1 MDKQYDTYAYDEAQ
15 SVKKRGIVSI
25 FQKYLY
31 SKQCRKILTKF
42 LYLISG
48 LISTRA
54 CIFGGYCPFGV
65 ALVAAVPYEN
75 MVFSA
80 IGALLGCVFP
90 AVVNN
95 EIRYIASI
103 LAVVA
108 LKWALN
114 DFKALKES
122 VFFAPFIA
130 ATPIFS
136 TGIAMSFLISGNN
149 KTEIVITIIETIMAL
164 AGAFF
169 FSSTFFIISGN
180 REAQALNL
188 QQTACVSISICILLL
203 GLSGIMVGPVSMGRI
218 LAVFAILFCAKYGRA
233 AGGAIAGSA
242 IGVILSFAG
251 YNVSYLAGS
260 YAFGGLM
267 SGIFS
272 KFGKLSTAVVF
283 IMANAIVILQSSEP
297 SAAVNCL
304 YEVAISTI
312 IFMFVPKEIGDS
324 FGKIF
329 DPSLLSSDIKG
340 LKETVT
346 MRLNFAS
353 DTLSD
358 VSSCVEKIACK
369 LKKLYITDMNGVYKT
384 STENICK
391 TCSQK
396 FNCWEKNYE
405 KTQDAMNNITLKLKE
420 NGNIDKNDF
429 PVYFAANCTNL
440 NTLTKEIN
448 KNYQSYLSSAAAQS
462 RVDDIRGVVKE
473 QISFMSD
480 ILTDFTS
487 ELGTY
492 ERFDYDLS
500 GQISRILEEHNL
512 NIKEVSC
519 RINKSDIMTLEII
532 SPKKGYSKI
541 LKYNVIKDI
550 ESVCKRRLDSPCICT
565 TEKECRIQITEKPCF
580 YIKSGT
586 YQHICNNARLC
597 GDSYK
602 HFNNGEGKVF
612 SVISDGMGTGG
623 RAAVDS
629 AMAAGIFEKLIK
641 AGISMDCALG
651 LVNSS
656 LMVKSGDESI
666 ATLDVISIN
675 LFSGE
680 AVFKKAGAAFTY
692 IRHGENIIKIDV
704 PSLPAGILTKIK
716 FGCETMQLFDDDRII
731 MVSDGVT
738 AGGDK
743 WLMREISQWGEEN
756 EREFAERMVE
766 QAQFRRSDGHD
777 DDITVLAM
785 RILHV

>member
-15 SVKKRGIVSI
+15 SVKKRGIIFI

-31 SKQCRKILTKF
+31 SKQSRKILSKLF
-42 LYLISG
+42 YFISG
-48 LISTRA
+48 LVSSRA
-54 CIFGGYCPFGV
+54 CIFGGYYPFGV
-65 ALVAAVPYEN
+65 ALTAAVPYEN
-75 MVFSA
+75 IVFAA
-80 IGALLGCVFP
+80 IGSLLGCVFP
-90 AVVNN
+90 TAVNN

-122 VFFAPFIA
+122 IFFAPFIA
-130 ATPIFS
+130 AAPIFS
-136 TGIAMSFLISGNN
+136 TGIAMSFLVTGNN
-149 KTEIVITIIETIMAL
+149 KTEIIITIIETLMAL
-164 AGAFF
+164 ASSFF
-169 FSSTFFIISGN
+169 FSSTFFILYSN

-188 QQTACVSISICILLL
+188 QQTACTCISICILLL
-203 GLSGIMVGPVSMGRI
+203 GLSGIFIGPVSLGRI

-272 KFGKLSTAVVF
+272 KFGKLATTVVF

-297 SAAVNCL
+297 SAAISCL
-304 YEVAISTI
+304 YEVAIATI
-312 IFMFVPKEIGDS
+312 LFMLLPKEIGDS

-329 DPSLLSSDIKG
+329 DPSLLNSDIKG
-340 LKETVT
+340 LKETVV

-369 LKKLYITDMNGVYKT
+369 LKKLYITDMDGVYKE
-384 STENICK
+384 STQNICK
-391 TCSQK
+391 HCSQK
-396 FNCWEKNYE
+396 LNCWEKNFE
-405 KTQDAMNNITLKLKE
+405 KTQDAMNNATLKLKDKGSIE
-420 NGNIDKNDF
+420 KNDF
-429 PVYFAANCTNL
+429 PLYFAANCNNL
-440 NTLTKEIN
+440 TDLVNDIN
-448 KNYQSYLSSAAAQS
+448 LNYQSYLSSTAAQN

-480 ILTDFTS
+480 ILTDFTQ
-487 ELGTY
+487 ELNTY
-492 ERFDYDLS
+492 ERFDYALAE
-500 GQISRILEEHNL
+500 QINRVLQEHNL

-519 RINKSDIMTLEII
+519 RVNKNDIMTLEII
-532 SPKKGYSKI
+532 TPKKGYSKI

-550 ESVCKRRLDSPCICT
+550 ESICKRRFDTPCVCT

-580 YIKSGT
+580 YIKSGA

-602 HFNNGEGKVF
+602 YFNNGEGKIF
-612 SVISDGMGTGG
+612 AVISDGMGTGG

-629 AMAAGIFEKLIK
+629 AMASGIFEKLIK

-656 LMVKSGDESI
+656 LMVKSGEESI
-666 ATLDVISIN
+666 ATLDVFSIN

-716 FGCETMQLFDDDRII
+716 FGDETMQLYDDDRII

-738 AGGDK
+738 ASGDK
-743 WLMREISQWGEEN
+743 WLVREISQWGEEN
-756 EREFAERMVE
+756 EKEFAQRMIE

-785 RILHV
+785 RVLHV